1 MTAQNYLKAL
11 VNLKDFPDGLDVG
24 DVVSYAEEFLSGTV
38 LEPQDYIV
46 ARLLEG
52 KDGAPVMA
60 FLTRVDA
67 DMNPIPVPTV
77 TRIDALSIGRVGFF
91 QYTVQYSDGEAVD
104 AGKTQIKM
112 PVYPFYKGTPWLRP
126 SPVPVPDAAD
136 AFHRSDGYAWFP
148 TRVDLPPGTM
158 PMTRDE
164 ALELRETLRAEQYD
178 GDPNQP
184 SPLTRRLILMSRE
197 NNEFSTTPS
206 YPVGEWTPGEVDLDE
221 TMDFVRSSDDSRRVT
236 EKKYSVVAVLLP
248 AWMSTQEYIR
258 PDVRMDLKYK
268 WGGTDARPDW
278 PESWTRALM
287 EMSFERVYW
296 LSKILKVQNFRS
308 NFRKSLK
315 EQMVRWFETPPS
327 ERRYGFPLSPRQYA
341 AIEGPVHEPNRA
353 SDRLYATRGAWF
365 VPEMDPITLDR
376 ASLAMI
382 ADGASIEDA
391 LAAKEQRKAE
401 FIAAATAKLEQTGK
415 AITSA
420 IRDMGHTKLA
430 TALRKSFWVTAG
442 GRSARMSADDAGIDV
457 SLTLLN
463 SGGITGEINGSMSFE
478 RVDEGAKTSVWAKGI
493 IAAAKAQ
500 EISSL
505 PLDERKKMLRERER
519 EATEKVVKALQDTG
533 IATPAATRDA
543 LRFASRKDN
552 PKIAGAGMEIE
563 RTLWFV
569 RGTEPVMLKLSYG
582 FVYGDRVRAT
592 LYDVK
597 PDGTWDE
604 RKEIGTA
611 PFDEI
616 ADKVVIAL
624 DGQRYTPLTREDKEA
639 ISALGADAP
648 VEDRIKALL
657 STDPDAGR
665 LIYFTDA
672 EESYDGFGTRTVEI
686 VGEGRKGR
694 PIRKVSIDPDHETWQ
709 LTRYSSG
716 LNFSVPED
724 QWEADKDLYL
734 KKMQT
739 FDAYVA
745 DKVAA
750 DPDAS
755 VAYANILADLVRQEE
770 GGTPVIKRVGRDA
783 VVELPEYGKSGPRSV
798 RIDPVGGV
806 TTDGVKPKG
815 RVLNHYFAALA
826 KELEARFADG
836 LGKTFDF
843 GTKDGTQ
850 YGPGT
855 LLFFSGSH
863 RGALLSTRFEEGQ
876 VRGDVWVSLSGHLPP
891 GEVSDSGLGFE
902 QGRNGKS
909 YADPDLAVDIFAAKF
924 GELITDPRWNEA
936 VKTSGTSDK
945 PVSKDAESPFS
956 WDAHVNW
963 LWTDPELSLKAYVGT
978 DTVDNSLSWSVLGDW
993 GSGHLDPQA
1002 GQVGVKMTSVEA
1014 VEKAAT
1020 DAATVLGDFLAQ
1032 LKPHDPRRQRL
1043 EQVWDKTDSDLRSEP
1058 GVTPRMI
1065 TILSDFLPKDHPKF
1079 SVKMEPVVME
1089 LDELPDWTIARLLGE
1104 PIKIEPLDK
1113 KERAKWIRNRI
1124 LERIRSKNLVKREE
1138 LVSEYDVKRL
1148 GAKQPKREI
1157 TAALNALKLE
1167 GLAAYNKRMGYRGWY
1182 DPRGEIMARANFDA
1196 ALDMLASGEYDT
1208 AEDALG
1214 SYYDNMVDTFRE
1226 EDTPKKVQEAAYSAW
1241 NRLVKDREIEE
1252 RRRKAYGG
1260 TEPAPKLSWQ
1270 QVTHRIPMMQG
1281 QPRDVSGEAKGTL
1294 MIHRGLADHNRREW
1308 AVTHW
1313 PTGMKVIAGHA
1324 STKKLAKA
1332 VVDALLDQLPQL
1344 ATARTADELKA
1355 DQREILRIG
1364 REILHPDRQANPAR
1378 ARRDRRVGGQWQLTP
1393 ASLTD
1398 DHYERAETQLA
1409 TEQAKRILADGVLL
1423 GEGNFGKVYWLDD
1436 PDHAD
1441 VVLKV
1446 PRDRA
1451 LYGHQQEWTP
1461 EQKRDNLLHEAGV
1474 ANEIRELGSTIV
1486 PDTVF
1491 VELGGDTPALV
1502 REYGEPIE
1510 HLSPTDYAEVEAALM
1525 ALEPHG
1531 WRVQDELLV
1540 MRRPD
1545 GSLFVA
1551 DVGVWSHDEKVTL
1564 SELGSL
1570 LARWAESYGMDLRGA
1585 TLPSLARDVESYE
1598 SFAEFD
1604 EDGSFATME
1613 RRNLA
1618 NALAKRREAGLPTP
1632 AEYARFESAE

>member
-1 MTAQNYLKAL
+1 MTEQNYLKAL
-11 VNLKDFPDGLDVG
+11 VDLRDLPDGLDVG
-24 DVVSYAEEFLSGTV
+24 DVVSYSEEFLSGTV

-77 TRIDALSIGRVGFF
+77 TRVNAVSGLAGMVK
-91 QYTVQYSDGEAVD
+91 YTVQYSDGAAVEAG
-104 AGKTQIKM
+104 ATKIRM
-112 PVYPFYKGTPWLRP
+112 PVYPFYKGTPWLRVE
-126 SPVPVPDAAD
+126 PVPVRDASF

-164 ALELRETLRAEQYD
+164 ARELRKELRGLSDAPSADGGDPLSVSELTLRLVLYERGPTSFDWRAE
-178 GDPNQP
+178 
-184 SPLTRRLILMSRE
+184 RE
-197 NNEFSTTPS
+197 W
-206 YPVGEWTPGEVDLDE
+206 VPGEVDLDE
-221 TMDFVRSSDDSRRVT
+221 RV
-236 EKKYSVVAVLLP
+236 
-248 AWMSTQEYIR
+248 
-258 PDVRMDLKYK
+258 DVRYARDDDRIVTVNKYEVWEVMLPSWLSVSEWLSNEIPYRYL
-268 WGGTDARPDW
+268 WGGTKARPDW
-278 PESWTRALM
+278 PEVWSRQLAEFQFAEQYNYSDLLANVNPG
-287 EMSFERVYW
+287 SNF
-296 LSKILKVQNFRS
+296 FRS
-308 NFRKSLK
+308 LRD
-315 EQMVRWFETPPS
+315 QMIRWFDTPP
-327 ERRYGFPLSPRQYA
+327 EKRRFARPLSPRQYA
-341 AIEGPVHEPNRA
+341 RIERSKREIDGAAERVRQ
-353 SDRLYATRGAWF
+353 RGYDGL
-365 VPEMDPITLDR
+365 ERKRLDR
-376 ASLAMI
+376 EDTRELERVARKDAERAAEREAEPE
-382 ADGASIEDA
+382 ADTRVP
-391 LAAKEQRKAE
+391 AKEAYAFYKE
-401 FIAAATAKLEQTGK
+401 TARNLVHAGILENLNTFVEG
-415 AITSA
+415 
-420 IRDMGHTKLA
+420 MKLA
-430 TALRKSFWVTAG
+430 TADNPVEVG
-442 GRSARMSADDAGIDV
+442 GVLAFYKV
-457 SLTLLN
+457 WLLN
-463 SGGITGEINGSMSFE
+463 GADPIKLLVGFRAPHESQEPYEI
-478 RVDEGAKTSVWAKGI
+478 AILT
-493 IAAAKAQ
+493 
-500 EISSL
+500 
-505 PLDERKKMLRERER
+505 
-519 EATEKVVKALQDTG
+519 
-533 IATPAATRDA
+533 
-543 LRFASRKDN
+543 
-552 PKIAGAGMEIE
+552 
-563 RTLWFV
+563 
-569 RGTEPVMLKLSYG
+569 
-582 FVYGDRVRAT
+582 
-592 LYDVK
+592 VK
-597 PDGTWDE
+597 PDGTTDAKPDVRYTGATMDE
-604 RKEIGTA
+604 VIDDLILALSGRTYEPLTPA
-611 PFDEI
+611 QREA
-616 ADKVVIAL
+616 ADKIGRKAPTVERVA
-624 DGQRYTPLTREDKEA
+624 A
-639 ISALGADAP
+639 IVAVAAP
-648 VEDRIKALL
+648 E
-657 STDPDAGR
+657 R

-672 EESYDGFGTRTVEI
+672 EEGYDGFGTRTVEI

-694 PIRKVSIDPDHETWQ
+694 PIRKVSIDPDHEKWQ
-709 LTRYSSG
+709 ITRYSSG

-770 GGTPVIKRVGRDA
+770 GGTPVIKRAGRDA
-783 VVELPEYGKSGPRSV
+783 VVELPEFGKSGPRSV

-806 TTDGVKPKG
+806 TTQGVKPKG
-815 RVLNHYFAALA
+815 RVLNHYFDALE
-826 KELEARFADG
+826 KELEVRFADG

-843 GTKDGTQ
+843 GTKDGFHH
-850 YGPGT
+850 GPGT
-855 LLFFSGSH
+855 LLYFAGH
-863 RGALLSTRFEEGQ
+863 HGGVRLWTRFESGHG
-876 VRGDVWVSLSGHLPP
+876 RGDVWVSLSAHLPP
-891 GEVSDSGLGFE
+891 GDDSATDYGLGFE
-902 QGRNGKS
+902 KGRNGKS

-924 GELITDPRWNEA
+924 EELVTDPRWKDA

-945 PVSKDAESPFS
+945 PVSEDAVSPFS

-978 DTVDNSLSWSVLGDW
+978 DTEDNSLSWSVLGDW

-1014 VEKAAT
+1014 VEKAAA

-1043 EQVWDKTDSDLRSEP
+1043 EQVWNKTDSDLRSEP

-1065 TILSDFLPKDHPKF
+1065 TILRDHLPQDHPEF
-1079 SVKMEPVVME
+1079 SYEMKPVVME

-1104 PIKIEPLDK
+1104 PIKVEPVEK

-1148 GAKQPKREI
+1148 GAKQPKKEI
-1157 TAALNALKLE
+1157 TAVLSALKRE

-1260 TEPAPKLSWQ
+1260 TEPEPEPEEKWKRKT
-1270 QVTHRIPMMQG
+1270 VTLTLTDG
-1281 QPRDVSGEAKGTL
+1281 SKVDVSGHAKGAFL
-1294 MIHRGLADHNRREW
+1294 VHKILKKARGNQW
-1308 AVTHW
+1308 QITHW
-1313 PTGMKVIAGHA
+1313 PSGLRVPGGEIR
-1324 STKKLAKA
+1324 TKEMAKA
-1332 VVDALLDQLPQL
+1332 AADAVRAKFPELD
-1344 ATARTADELKA
+1344 TARNRDDLRAIPNLHELA
-1355 DQREILRIG
+1355 GIVRDTEREWD
-1364 REILHPDRQANPAR
+1364 RERRKRKRNPAR
-1378 ARRDRRVGGQWQLTP
+1378 ARRDRRVDGQWQLTP

-1502 REYGEPIE
+1502 REYGDPIE
-1510 HLSPTDYAEVEAALM
+1510 QLSPTDYAEVEAALM

-1564 SELGSL
+1564 SDLGDL
-1570 LARWAESYGMDLRGA
+1570 LANWADSYGMDLHGA
-1585 TLPSLARDVESYE
+1585 TLPSIARDVESYE
-1598 SFAEFD
+1598 IFAEGD
-1604 EDGSFATME
+1604 EDGDFATME
-1613 RRNLA
+1613 RRHIA
-1618 NALAKRREAGLPTP
+1618 NALAKRREAGVPTP